1 LLQLTDTVKVEVK
14 TVANSYVLK
23 ALRILGLEE
32 MLKLSQS
39 ALVKPVVLKKAAGED
54 LVFWS
59 DAPDEEVTPNSI
71 PETPG
76 KVLPFKKNYR
86 PPVEEVPQNKKAK
99 SEASEEEPK
108 HIVTTEFVL
117 LNREMAKESA
127 VSAKKD
133 AVKGYARATEMYVV
147 KTSNIEGSESI
158 RFASTNGVLV
168 NKKQA

>member
-1 LLQLTDTVKVEVK
+1 M
-14 TVANSYVLK
+14 ANSYVLK
-23 ALRILGLEE
+23 ALRIFGLEE
-32 MLKLSQS
+32 MLKLSQA
-39 ALVKPVVLKKAAGED
+39 ALVKPIMLKKAAGED

-59 DAPDEEVTPNSI
+59 DDPDEEAVPSSI

-76 KVLPFKKNYR
+76 KVLPFRKNFR
-86 PPVEEVPQNKKAK
+86 LPVEEVSQDKKLK
-99 SEASEEEPK
+99 SEASEEEQK

-133 AVKGYARATEMYVV
+133 AAKGYARATEMYVV
-147 KTSNIEGSESI
+147 KTSNIEGTESI